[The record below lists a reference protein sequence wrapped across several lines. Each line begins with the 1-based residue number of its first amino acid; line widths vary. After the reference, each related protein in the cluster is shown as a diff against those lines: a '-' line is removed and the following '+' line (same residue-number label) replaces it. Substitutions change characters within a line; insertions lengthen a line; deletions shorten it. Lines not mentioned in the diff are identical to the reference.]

1 MNKALY
7 KVGDRVRIL
16 KELDT
21 NIPFGVN
28 TYMRRLCGKVVKIA
42 DVEWTVENYE
52 YKHKLVNGLWCYY
65 IQEDGRRWKWNEYM
79 FTDVF
84 SKAKTLENE

>member
-1 MNKALY
+1 MNKFR
-7 KVGDRVRIL
+7 VGDRVRIL

-28 TYMRRLCGKVVKIA
+28 NSMRKLCGKVVKIA
-42 DVEWTVENYE
+42 NVEWSGENYT
-52 YKHKLVNGLWCYY
+52 YKHKPVYGLWCYH

-79 FTDVF
+79 FGDVF
-84 SKAKTLENE
+84 SKGKTLPNE

>member
-1 MNKALY
+1 MNKSLY
-7 KVGDRVRIL
+7 KVGDSVRIL

-28 TYMRRLCGKVVKIA
+28 NSMRKLCGKVVKIEH
-42 DVEWTVENYE
+42 VEWKGDIYE
-52 YKHKLVNGLWCYY
+52 YKHKPIYGLWCYH
-65 IQEDGRRWKWNEYM
+65 IQEDGRMWKWNEYM

-84 SKAKTLENE
+84 SKGKTLPNE

>member
-1 MNKALY
+1 MNSRY

-28 TYMRRLCGKVVKIA
+28 SSMRRLCGKVVKIA

-65 IQEDGRRWKWNEYM
+65 IQEDGGRWKWNEYM
-79 FTDVF
+79 FTDIF
-84 SKAKTLENE
+84 SKGKTLENE